1 MFSAFDAA
9 AWQQYDPKPGAR
21 MSELATTINRLLKQK
36 TGEIWATPPN
46 ASVYEAIEMMAEK
59 RIGALLVTEQ
69 GKLLG
74 IISERDYAR
83 KMILQGRS
91 SKETSVAEIMTSPVI
106 FVSLQH
112 TVSDCMRIVTEKRI
126 RHLPVLENGA
136 IVGMISIGDLVN
148 WIITE
153 QQETIRHLEAYITG
167 VAA

>member
-1 MFSAFDAA
+1 
-9 AWQQYDPKPGAR
+9 
-21 MSELATTINRLLKQK
+21 MSELGTTINRLLKQK
-36 TGEIWATPPN
+36 TGEVWATPPN

-69 GKLLG
+69 GELLG

-91 SKETSVAEIMTSPVI
+91 SKETHVSEIMTSPVI
-106 FVSLQH
+106 FVSPQH

-126 RHLPVLENGA
+126 RHLPVLENNA
-136 IVGMISIGDLVN
+136 IVGIISIGDLVN